1 MRVLITGGAGF
12 IGSHTADGLLGAGHT
27 VRIMDSLHPRVHRDG
42 APEYLSSDSEF
53 IKGDVRN
60 RDDMTKALQ
69 GIDAVIHLAAYQD
82 YMTDFSHFFDTNTT
96 GSALLYELVVEHNLP
111 IKKIV
116 IASSQA
122 VYGEG
127 PYTCPNEAC
136 SVKGLQWP
144 DSRSEDQLEKG
155 QWDILCRA
163 CGAVLRS
170 ETANEARVNPGNS
183 YAISKYAQE
192 MIGFA
197 LGRRYGIPT
206 TAMRYSIVQGP
217 RQSFSNAYSGVCR
230 IFSLRM
236 HLGYPPMAYEDG
248 GQLRDYVNIG
258 DVVRANMLVLEHP
271 ATDGEVYNVG
281 GGQAVS
287 VLDFARVV
295 NGTFGRD
302 VAPEIPG
309 KYRFGDTRHIMSNI
323 SKLTKLGWIPQ
334 GNVDLSVR
342 DYVDWLIAQPGL
354 EDFIAAA
361 DRTMEQRQV
370 VREVRA

>member
-12 IGSHTADGLLGAGHT
+12 IGSHTADGLIGAGHT
-27 VRIMDSLHPRVHRDG
+27 VRILDSLHPRVHRG
-42 APEYLSSDSEF
+42 GVPEYLSSDAEF
-53 IKGDVRN
+53 IKGDVRS
-60 RDDMTKALQ
+60 RDDMTQALQ
-69 GIDAVIHLAAYQD
+69 GVDAVIHLAAYQD
-82 YMTDFSHFFDTNTT
+82 YMTDFSQFFDTNTT

-111 IKKIV
+111 IEKIIV
-116 IASSQA
+116 ASSQA

-127 PYTCPNEAC
+127 PYTCQNAAC
-136 SVKGLQWP
+136 SVQGVQWP
-144 DSRSEDQLEKG
+144 ASRTEDQLEKG
-155 QWDILCRA
+155 QWDILCPG
-163 CGAVLRS
+163 CGAVLQH
-170 ETANEARVNPGNS
+170 EAANEAHVNPGNS

-192 MIGFA
+192 MIGLA

-217 RQSFSNAYSGVCR
+217 RQSFLNAYSGVCR

-281 GGQAVS
+281 GGQTVS
-287 VLDFARVV
+287 VLDFARVLI
-295 NGTFGRD
+295 GTFGKN

-309 KYRFGDTRHIMSNI
+309 KYRFGDTRHILSDI
-323 SKLTKLGWIPQ
+323 SKLTKLGWIPRV
-334 GNVDLSVR
+334 NVNLSVR
-342 DYVDWLIAQPGL
+342 DYVDWLVAQPGL
-354 EDFIAAA
+354 EDFIATA